1 MPINYYGNMA
11 LTTSQIAIL
20 KREIPV
26 WIDTLYSNGF
36 STKQISFTIPQMLL
50 ESGYFTSNSYR
61 QDLNP
66 LGIKFRPAN
75 PSPDT
80 TQGRKSSEFNTD
92 RSYYARFG
100 SRDSLAKE
108 YRRILSLKRTA
119 NKLGKPIDAV
129 DLRDFSKRLKANG
142 YHQIAEPEYYRSL
155 VGANRNISIA
165 VPNYLELLK
174 KKNIASY
181 LFYSGLI
188 LLGLVWIIK
197 KNK

>member
-50 ESGYFTSNSYR
+50 ESGYFTSNSYK

-92 RSYYARFG
+92 GSYYARFG

-108 YRRILSLKRTA
+108 YRRILSLKKTA

-155 VGANRNISIA
+155 VGANKNISIA
-165 VPNYLELLK
+165 VPDYLDQLK
-174 KKNIASY
+174 KKNIVSY

-188 LLGLVWIIK
+188 LLGIVWIIK

>member
-1 MPINYYGNMA
+1 MA

-50 ESGYFTSNSYR
+50 ESKYFTSNSYR
-61 QDLNP
+61 EDLNP

-80 TQGRKSSEFNTD
+80 TQGRKSSEFNKD
-92 RSYYARFG
+92 GSYYARFK
-100 SRDSLAKE
+100 SKDSLAKE
-108 YRRILSLKRTA
+108 YKRILSLQRSK

-129 DLRDFSKRLKANG
+129 DLRDFSKRLDANS
-142 YHQIAEPEYYRSL
+142 YHGIPENDYYKLL
-155 VGANRNISIA
+155 VGANKNISLA
-165 VPNYLELLK
+165 VPNYLDLLK
-174 KKNIASY
+174 KKNIAFSPFF
-181 LFYSGLI
+181 LGII

>member
-1 MPINYYGNMA
+1 MP
-11 LTTSQIAIL
+11 LTSSQIAIL

-80 TQGRKSSEFNTD
+80 TQGRKSSEFNTYG
-92 RSYYARFG
+92 SYYARFG

-165 VPNYLELLK
+165 VPNYLDLLK

>member
-1 MPINYYGNMA
+1 MP
-11 LTTSQIAIL
+11 LTSSQIAIL

-92 RSYYARFG
+92 GSYYARFG

-108 YRRILSLKRTA
+108 YKRILSLKRVA

-129 DLRDFSKRLKANG
+129 DLRDFSKRLKANK

-155 VGANRNISIA
+155 VGANKNISIA
-165 VPNYLELLK
+165 VQNYLELLK

-181 LFYSGLI
+181 LFYSGII

>member
-1 MPINYYGNMA
+1 MP
-11 LTTSQIAIL
+11 LTSSQIVTL
-20 KREIPV
+20 KREIPA

-66 LGIKFRPAN
+66 LGIKYKPAN

-92 RSYYARFG
+92 GSFYARFG

-108 YRRILSLKRTA
+108 YKRILSLKRTA

-142 YHQIAEPEYYRSL
+142 YHQIPESEYYRSL
-155 VGANRNISIA
+155 VGANKNISLA
-165 VPNYLELLK
+165 VPDYLDQLK
-174 KKNIASY
+174 KKNIAFYPFY
-181 LFYSGLI
+181 LGVI
-188 LLGLVWIIK
+188 LLGIVYLVK
-197 KNK
+197 KY

>member
-92 RSYYARFG
+92 GSYYARFG
-100 SRDSLAKE
+100 SKDSLAKE
-108 YRRILSLKRTA
+108 YKRILSLKRVA

-155 VGANRNISIA
+155 VGANKNISIA
-165 VPNYLELLK
+165 VPNYLDMLK

>member
-1 MPINYYGNMA
+1 MA
-11 LTTSQIAIL
+11 LTSSQIAIL
-20 KREIPV
+20 KREIPA

-66 LGIKFRPAN
+66 LGIKYKPAN
-75 PSPDT
+75 PSLDT

-92 RSYYARFG
+92 GSYYARFG

-108 YRRILSLKRTA
+108 YKRILSLKRTA

-142 YHQIAEPEYYRSL
+142 YHQIPESEYYRSL
-155 VGANRNISIA
+155 VGANKNIALA
-165 VPNYLELLK
+165 VPDYLDQLK
-174 KKNIASY
+174 KKNIAFSPFY
-181 LFYSGLI
+181 LGVI
-188 LLGLVWIIK
+188 LLGIVYLVK
-197 KNK
+197 KY

>member
-1 MPINYYGNMA
+1 MP
-11 LTTSQIAIL
+11 LTSSQIAIL

-92 RSYYARFG
+92 GSYYARFG

-174 KKNIASY
+174 KKNRASY